1 MAKITKGQMNI
12 FDQPKEK
19 RKPCEYMFSRYIGQK
34 VLLRSGEEGTVVSI
48 DSYYTTV
55 KTAGG
60 LRVGTPTTIAPVNKE
75 DYFK

>member
-1 MAKITKGQMNI
+1 MAKVMKGQMNI
-12 FDQPKEK
+12 FDQPKEN
-19 RKPCEYMFSRYIGQK
+19 RKPCEYMFYRYIGQK
-34 VLLRSGEEGTVVSI
+34 VLLRSGVEGIVVGI

-60 LRVGTPTTIAPVNKE
+60 LRVGTPTTTAPVDKE